1 MSRGPWLRLLSDEK
15 INDHQRARARF
26 GFPVPGGHHIR
37 LASEGGSGET
47 GRLCACGRALVGGDG
62 DGDRW

>member
-1 MSRGPWLRLLSDEK
+1 MIIRELVPGL
-15 INDHQRARARF
+15 AF